1 MAKEIKKLS
10 KERYLLLFMLLSGS
24 YILLV
29 TKIYSS
35 ALVLLLFICMMIYFS
50 ILVSNML
57 LQKQRSKLI
66 MTAFI
71 LIDNL
76 IFFQSR
82 LSGISI
88 YMYLLGLLAVW
99 FFIRKDE
106 FENAEINRLVIFF
119 KIAVFSW
126 GRRYL
131 GFGARRCF
139 RVIVMKQIMGVNF
152 WSSNP

>member
-50 ILVSNML
+50 NLVSNIL

-106 FENAEINRLVIFF
+106 FENAVRVLSRYTGI
-119 KIAVFSW
+119 KIVFIILLITVS
-126 GRRYL
+126 
-131 GFGARRCF
+131 AR
-139 RVIVMKQIMGVNF
+139 IV
-152 WSSNP
+152 

>member
-106 FENAEINRLVIFF
+106 FENTVRVLSRYTGI
-119 KIAVFSW
+119 KIVFIILLITVS
-126 GRRYL
+126 
-131 GFGARRCF
+131 AR
-139 RVIVMKQIMGVNF
+139 IV
-152 WSSNP
+152 

>member
-50 ILVSNML
+50 TLVSNML

-82 LSGISI
+82 LSGASI
-88 YMYLLGLLAVW
+88 YVYLLGILGVW

-106 FENAEINRLVIFF
+106 FTNAF
-119 KIAVFSW
+119 KALGIYTGIKIVFIILLMTIS
-126 GRRYL
+126 
-131 GFGARRCF
+131 AR
-139 RVIVMKQIMGVNF
+139 II
-152 WSSNP
+152 

>member
-82 LSGISI
+82 LSGASI
-88 YMYLLGLLAVW
+88 YVYLLGILGVW

-106 FENAEINRLVIFF
+106 FTNAF
-119 KIAVFSW
+119 KALGIYTGIKIVFIILLMTIS
-126 GRRYL
+126 
-131 GFGARRCF
+131 AR
-139 RVIVMKQIMGVNF
+139 II
-152 WSSNP
+152 

>member
-106 FENAEINRLVIFF
+106 FENAVRVLSRYTGI
-119 KIAVFSW
+119 KIVFIILLITVS
-126 GRRYL
+126 
-131 GFGARRCF
+131 AK
-139 RVIVMKQIMGVNF
+139 IV
-152 WSSNP
+152 

>member
-1 MAKEIKKLS
+1 MAKEIKKLN
-10 KERYLLLFMLLSGS
+10 KERYLLSVALLFGS
-24 YILLV
+24 YLLLV
-29 TKIYSS
+29 TKIYPSI
-35 ALVLLLFICMMIYFS
+35 LILLLFICMMIYFS

-106 FENAEINRLVIFF
+106 FENAVRVLSRYTGI
-119 KIAVFSW
+119 KIVFIILLITVS
-126 GRRYL
+126 
-131 GFGARRCF
+131 AR
-139 RVIVMKQIMGVNF
+139 IV
-152 WSSNP
+152 

>member
-106 FENAEINRLVIFF
+106 FTNAF
-119 KIAVFSW
+119 KALGIYTGIKIVFIILLMTIS
-126 GRRYL
+126 
-131 GFGARRCF
+131 AR
-139 RVIVMKQIMGVNF
+139 II
-152 WSSNP
+152 

>member
-71 LIDNL
+71 IIDNL

-106 FENAEINRLVIFF
+106 FENAVRVLSRYTGI
-119 KIAVFSW
+119 KIVFIILLITVS
-126 GRRYL
+126 
-131 GFGARRCF
+131 AR
-139 RVIVMKQIMGVNF
+139 IV
-152 WSSNP
+152 